1 LSRARLAGWAAIA
14 ALIGLAIWGG
24 WRLATHFLLDRSIER
39 FLAGHWAHPIAP
51 QGEPPA
57 SFSPIEA
64 SLDPAQCGTCHAAQ
78 YADWKTAL
86 HSRAMGPG
94 IQWQLR
100 HLSQQEANDCLR
112 CHAPLAEQKALLAL
126 ERGYANAPATPPPGW
141 VGDSLHQQ
149 GIVCAACHVR
159 AHRRHGPEPL
169 PDKAVKAGDPGLPH
183 GGFEAQPAFS
193 DSRFCSTCHQF
204 PPEGR
209 RVNGKLLENTY
220 EEWKA
225 SRYPREGQQCQT
237 CHMPERR
244 HLWRG
249 IHDPETVRVAL
260 GREAV
265 VTRTSETGANIRVTV
280 RNRGAGHYLP
290 TYVVPKIYVTVY
302 LRGPG
307 LSMVVGQHIIGR
319 TLNVGLDREL
329 SDTRLAPDASH
340 TFDFD
345 VALGPGEWQA
355 IVRTEVAPG
364 EHYER
369 MFRHMQKTRTELDD
383 TSRQLLHESLLA
395 AIQARFYLDDLVAF
409 VPPAAGKSDT
419 VVAK

>member
-1 LSRARLAGWAAIA
+1 
-14 ALIGLAIWGG
+14 
-24 WRLATHFLLDRSIER
+24 
-39 FLAGHWAHPIAP
+39 
-51 QGEPPA
+51 
-57 SFSPIEA
+57 
-64 SLDPAQCGTCHAAQ
+64 
-78 YADWKTAL
+78 
-86 HSRAMGPG
+86 
-94 IQWQLR
+94 
-100 HLSQQEANDCLR
+100 
-112 CHAPLAEQKALLAL
+112 
-126 ERGYANAPATPPPGW
+126 
-141 VGDSLHQQ
+141 
-149 GIVCAACHVR
+149 
-159 AHRRHGPEPL
+159 
-169 PDKAVKAGDPGLPH
+169 
-183 GGFEAQPAFS
+183 
-193 DSRFCSTCHQF
+193 
-204 PPEGR
+204 
-209 RVNGKLLENTY
+209 
-220 EEWKA
+220 
-225 SRYPREGQQCQT
+225 
-237 CHMPERR
+237 MPERR

-409 VPPAAGKSDT
+409 VPGAAGKADT